1 MNNSNVVSSFGIS
14 LELVSDE
21 LIIKGNG
28 EDLKELANY
37 IQQVTQ
43 SRLESNHLHLDDL
56 TLISSTSKIKQLVI
70 EKEDKKNT
78 QN

>member
-37 IQQVTQ
+37 IQQVAQ

>member
-37 IQQVTQ
+37 IQQVAQ

-56 TLISSTSKIKQLVI
+56 TLISSTSKIKKLVI